1 MDDAYTA
8 YDDLYNREEKN
19 PTKKKSPLQILLKIL
34 LPLIVLG
41 LIVLLIWQFY
51 VLSKVG
57 GTVAEKPDEIEPVVT
72 EGD

>member
-1 MDDAYTA
+1 MEAYE
-8 YDDLYNREEKN
+8 DLYVREEKN
-19 PTKKKSPLQILLKIL
+19 PMKRKTPMQIILRIL

-41 LIVLLIWQFY
+41 LILLLIWQFY

-72 EGD
+72 SGD

>member
-19 PTKKKSPLQILLKIL
+19 PTKKKSFLQILLKIL